1 MFSINNEIM
10 SIMVKQVKLVAIIE
24 ANENAVFDDSSINRS
39 VGLLGSV
46 KSFEVSLELEQSTSN
61 EQKSDKTSAQTS
73 SELVNFIRESHKIYF
88 GTLTMEQ
95 RKSVGISVLHAANLE
110 KIRSDE
116 AFKSKFTSICSQ
128 KFSIDESSVSNI
140 LSNTNDDN
148 LFNDIRSKFLE
159 GDLTQMFVYIW
170 EMILSVG
177 EEDDSEIE
185 LIENTAE
192 KYGFEKPLISETKK
206 LGNDRAKVT
215 KAVEII
221 NSGDV
226 AYNKLKAFEKTVLV
240 SLLLTECSTIDGKIS
255 QEDMKLL
262 KNLLNSQFNFSSN
275 SLTVVLEKNLGYSLT
290 KKVEQVEVYREKY
303 ELVEFL
309 WERILSTEEDVNDGE
324 MGLIRKMIRRLDISD
339 VESEGARK
347 EVEQNLSTN

>member
-1 MFSINNEIM
+1 
-10 SIMVKQVKLVAIIE
+10 MVKQVKITAIIE
-24 ANENAVFDDSSINRS
+24 ANDNAVFDDSSINQS

-46 KSFEVSLELEQSTSN
+46 KSFEVSLDEEESTSN
-61 EQKSDKTSAQTS
+61 EQFDSNSTQNS
-73 SELVNFIRESHKIYF
+73 SELVNFIKESNKIYF
-88 GTLTMEQ
+88 GTLTIEQ
-95 RKSVGISVLHAANLE
+95 RKSIGITVLHVANLE
-110 KIRSDE
+110 KIRNDD
-116 AFKSKFTSICSQ
+116 AFKSKFISICSQ
-128 KFSIDESSVSNI
+128 KFSLNESSVSNI
-140 LSNTNDDN
+140 LSNTNDDA
-148 LFNDIRSKFLE
+148 LFSEIRSKFLE
-159 GDLTQMFVYIW
+159 GDLSQMFVYIW

-177 EEDDSEIE
+177 EEDDLEIE
-185 LIENTAE
+185 LVENTAE
-192 KYGFEKPLISETKK
+192 KYGFEKPIISETKK

-215 KAVEII
+215 KAIEII
-221 NSGDV
+221 DSGDV

-255 QEDMKLL
+255 QDDLKLL

-309 WERILSTEEDVNDGE
+309 WERILSTEDDVNDGE

>member
-1 MFSINNEIM
+1 MFSINNEII

-46 KSFEVSLELEQSTSN
+46 KSFEVWLELEQSSSN

-159 GDLTQMFVYIW
+159 GDLIKEDLLKDKKFNLVTAFRFFPNA
-170 EMILSVG
+170 
-177 EEDDSEIE
+177 EEDLRKAVLDNIVPHIENNGLLVFNNHRNKDSFLERLIRLVFRKHYRGLNLGE
-185 LIENTAE
+185 VKVLIEDYNLQ
-192 KYGFEKPLISETKK
+192 LI
-206 LGNDRAKVT
+206 
-215 KAVEII
+215 
-221 NSGDV
+221 
-226 AYNKLKAFEKTVLV
+226 
-240 SLLLTECSTIDGKIS
+240 KI
-255 QEDMKLL
+255 
-262 KNLLNSQFNFSSN
+262 
-275 SLTVVLEKNLGYSLT
+275 YS
-290 KKVEQVEVYREKY
+290 
-303 ELVEFL
+303 
-309 WERILSTEEDVNDGE
+309 
-324 MGLIRKMIRRLDISD
+324 MGLFRDCFCVHIQFYISPLQFEADSFFSCVHHCCFRLF
-339 VESEGARK
+339 VC
-347 EVEQNLSTN
+347 

>member
-1 MFSINNEIM
+1 
-10 SIMVKQVKLVAIIE
+10 MVKQVKLTAIIE
-24 ANENAVFDDSSINRS
+24 SHENAVFDDSSINKS

-46 KSFEVSLELEQSTSN
+46 KSFEVSLYQEESSSN
-61 EQKSDKTSAQTS
+61 EQTSDITSTQKS
-73 SELVNFIRESHKIYF
+73 SELINFIRESNKIYF
-88 GTLTMEQ
+88 GTLTVEQ
-95 RKSVGISVLHAANLE
+95 RKSVGISVLHAANLD
-110 KIRSDE
+110 KIRNDE

-128 KFSIDESSVSNI
+128 KFSLDESAVSNI
-140 LSNTNDDN
+140 LSNTNDDA

-177 EEDDSEIE
+177 EEDDLEIE
-185 LIENTAE
+185 LVENTAE
-192 KYGFEKPLISETKK
+192 KYGFEKPIISETKK

-215 KAVEII
+215 KAIEII
-221 NSGDV
+221 DSGDV

-255 QEDMKLL
+255 QDDLKLL

-309 WERILSTEEDVNDGE
+309 WERILSTEDDVNDGE

>member
-1 MFSINNEIM
+1 
-10 SIMVKQVKLVAIIE
+10 MVKQVKLTAIIE
-24 ANENAVFDDSSINRS
+24 ANDNAVFDDSSINQS

-46 KSFEVSLELEQSTSN
+46 KSFEVSLDEEESTSN
-61 EQKSDKTSAQTS
+61 EQFDSNSTQNS
-73 SELVNFIRESHKIYF
+73 SELVNFIKESNKIYF
-88 GTLTMEQ
+88 GTLTIEQ
-95 RKSVGISVLHAANLE
+95 RKSIGITVLHVANLE
-110 KIRSDE
+110 KIRNDD
-116 AFKSKFTSICSQ
+116 AFKSKFISICSQ
-128 KFSIDESSVSNI
+128 KFSLNESSVSNI
-140 LSNTNDDN
+140 LSNTNDDA
-148 LFNDIRSKFLE
+148 LFSDIRSKFLE
-159 GDLTQMFVYIW
+159 GDLSQMFVYIW

-177 EEDDSEIE
+177 EEDDLEIE
-185 LIENTAE
+185 LVENTAE
-192 KYGFEKPLISETKK
+192 KYGFEKPIISETKK

-215 KAVEII
+215 KAIEII
-221 NSGDV
+221 DSGDV

-255 QEDMKLL
+255 QDDLKLL
-262 KNLLNSQFNFSSN
+262 KNLLNFQFNFSSN

-309 WERILSTEEDVNDGE
+309 WERILSTEDDVNDGE

>member
-1 MFSINNEIM
+1 
-10 SIMVKQVKLVAIIE
+10 MVKQVKLTAIIE
-24 ANENAVFDDSSINRS
+24 ANDNAVFDDSSINQS

-46 KSFEVSLELEQSTSN
+46 KSFEVSLDEEESTSN
-61 EQKSDKTSAQTS
+61 EQFDSNSTQNS
-73 SELVNFIRESHKIYF
+73 SELVNFIKESNKIYF
-88 GTLTMEQ
+88 GTLTIEQ
-95 RKSVGISVLHAANLE
+95 RKSIGITVLHVANLE
-110 KIRSDE
+110 KIRNDD
-116 AFKSKFTSICSQ
+116 AFKSKFISICSQ
-128 KFSIDESSVSNI
+128 KFSLNESSVSNI
-140 LSNTNDDN
+140 LSNTNDDA
-148 LFNDIRSKFLE
+148 LFSDIRSKFLE
-159 GDLTQMFVYIW
+159 GDLSQMFVYIW

-177 EEDDSEIE
+177 EEDDLEIE
-185 LIENTAE
+185 LVENTAE
-192 KYGFEKPLISETKK
+192 KYGFEKPIISETKK

-215 KAVEII
+215 KAIEII
-221 NSGDV
+221 DSGDV

-255 QEDMKLL
+255 QDDLKLL

-275 SLTVVLEKNLGYSLT
+275 SLTVILEKNLGYSLT

-309 WERILSTEEDVNDGE
+309 WERILSTEDDVNDGE

>member
-1 MFSINNEIM
+1 
-10 SIMVKQVKLVAIIE
+10 MVKQVKLTAIIE
-24 ANENAVFDDSSINRS
+24 ANDNAVFDDSSINQS

-46 KSFEVSLELEQSTSN
+46 KSFEVSLDEEESTSN
-61 EQKSDKTSAQTS
+61 EQFDSNSTQNS
-73 SELVNFIRESHKIYF
+73 SELVNFIKESNKIYF
-88 GTLTMEQ
+88 GTLTIEQ
-95 RKSVGISVLHAANLE
+95 RKSIVITVLHVANLE
-110 KIRSDE
+110 KIRNDD
-116 AFKSKFTSICSQ
+116 AFKSKFISICSQ
-128 KFSIDESSVSNI
+128 KFSLNESSVSNI
-140 LSNTNDDN
+140 LSNTNDDA
-148 LFNDIRSKFLE
+148 LFSDIRSKFLE

-177 EEDDSEIE
+177 EEDDLEIE
-185 LIENTAE
+185 LVENTAE
-192 KYGFEKPLISETKK
+192 KYGFEKPIISETKK

-215 KAVEII
+215 KAIEII
-221 NSGDV
+221 DSGDV
-226 AYNKLKAFEKTVLV
+226 AYNKLKAFEKTVLE

-255 QEDMKLL
+255 QDDLKLL

-309 WERILSTEEDVNDGE
+309 WERILSTEDDVNDGE

>member
-1 MFSINNEIM
+1 
-10 SIMVKQVKLVAIIE
+10 MVKQVKLTAIIE
-24 ANENAVFDDSSINRS
+24 ANDNAVFDDSSINQS

-46 KSFEVSLELEQSTSN
+46 KSFEVSLDEEESTSN
-61 EQKSDKTSAQTS
+61 EQFDSNSTQNS
-73 SELVNFIRESHKIYF
+73 SELVNFIKESNKIYF
-88 GTLTMEQ
+88 GTLTIEQ
-95 RKSVGISVLHAANLE
+95 RKSIGITVLHVANLE
-110 KIRSDE
+110 KIRNDD
-116 AFKSKFTSICSQ
+116 AFKSKFISICSQ
-128 KFSIDESSVSNI
+128 KFSLNESSVSNI
-140 LSNTNDDN
+140 LSNTNDDA
-148 LFNDIRSKFLE
+148 LFSEIRSKFLE
-159 GDLTQMFVYIW
+159 GDLSQMFVYIW

-177 EEDDSEIE
+177 EEDDLEIE
-185 LIENTAE
+185 LVENTAE
-192 KYGFEKPLISETKK
+192 KYGFEKPIISETKK

-215 KAVEII
+215 KAIEII
-221 NSGDV
+221 DSGDV

-255 QEDMKLL
+255 QDDLKLL

-309 WERILSTEEDVNDGE
+309 WERILSTEDDVNDGE

>member
-1 MFSINNEIM
+1 
-10 SIMVKQVKLVAIIE
+10 MVKQVKLTAIIE
-24 ANENAVFDDSSINRS
+24 ANDNAVFDDSSINQS

-46 KSFEVSLELEQSTSN
+46 KSFEVSLDEEESTSN
-61 EQKSDKTSAQTS
+61 EQFDSNSTQNS
-73 SELVNFIRESHKIYF
+73 SELVNFIKESNKIYF
-88 GTLTMEQ
+88 GTLTIEQ
-95 RKSVGISVLHAANLE
+95 RKSIGITVLHVANLE
-110 KIRSDE
+110 KIRNDD
-116 AFKSKFTSICSQ
+116 AFKSKFISICSQ
-128 KFSIDESSVSNI
+128 KFSLNESSVSNI
-140 LSNTNDDN
+140 LSNTNDDA
-148 LFNDIRSKFLE
+148 LFSDIRSKFLE
-159 GDLTQMFVYIW
+159 GDLSQMFVYIW

-177 EEDDSEIE
+177 EEDDLEIE
-185 LIENTAE
+185 LVENTAE
-192 KYGFEKPLISETKK
+192 KYGFEKPIISETKK

-215 KAVEII
+215 KAIEII
-221 NSGDV
+221 DSGDV

-255 QEDMKLL
+255 QDDLKLL

-309 WERILSTEEDVNDGE
+309 WERILSTEADVNDGE

-347 EVEQNLSTN
+347 EVEQNLIKN

>member
-1 MFSINNEIM
+1 
-10 SIMVKQVKLVAIIE
+10 MVKQVKLTAIIE
-24 ANENAVFDDSSINRS
+24 ANDNAVFDDSSINQS

-46 KSFEVSLELEQSTSN
+46 KSFEVSLDEEESTSN
-61 EQKSDKTSAQTS
+61 EQFDSNSTQNS
-73 SELVNFIRESHKIYF
+73 SELVNFIKESNKIYF
-88 GTLTMEQ
+88 GTLTIEQ
-95 RKSVGISVLHAANLE
+95 RKSIGITVLHVANLE
-110 KIRSDE
+110 KIRNDD
-116 AFKSKFTSICSQ
+116 AFKSKFISICSQ
-128 KFSIDESSVSNI
+128 KFSLNESSVSNI
-140 LSNTNDDN
+140 LSNTNDDA
-148 LFNDIRSKFLE
+148 LFSDIRSKFLE
-159 GDLTQMFVYIW
+159 GDLSQMFVYIW

-177 EEDDSEIE
+177 EEDDLEIE
-185 LIENTAE
+185 LVENTAE
-192 KYGFEKPLISETKK
+192 KYGFEKPIISETKK

-215 KAVEII
+215 KAIEII
-221 NSGDV
+221 DSGNV

-255 QEDMKLL
+255 QDDLKLL

-309 WERILSTEEDVNDGE
+309 WERILSTEDDVNDGE

>member
-1 MFSINNEIM
+1 
-10 SIMVKQVKLVAIIE
+10 MVKQVKLTAIIE
-24 ANENAVFDDSSINRS
+24 SHENAVFDDSSINKS

-46 KSFEVSLELEQSTSN
+46 KSFEVSLYQEESSSN
-61 EQKSDKTSAQTS
+61 EQKSDITSTQKS
-73 SELVNFIRESHKIYF
+73 SELINFIRESNKIYF
-88 GTLTMEQ
+88 GTLTIEQ
-95 RKSVGISVLHAANLE
+95 RKSIGITVLHVANLE
-110 KIRSDE
+110 KIRNDD
-116 AFKSKFTSICSQ
+116 AFKSKFISICSQ
-128 KFSIDESSVSNI
+128 KFSLNESSVSNI
-140 LSNTNDDN
+140 LSNTNDDA
-148 LFNDIRSKFLE
+148 LFSDIRSKFLE
-159 GDLTQMFVYIW
+159 GDLSQMFVYIW

-177 EEDDSEIE
+177 EEDDLEIE
-185 LIENTAE
+185 LVENTAE
-192 KYGFEKPLISETKK
+192 KYGFEKPIISETKK
-206 LGNDRAKVT
+206 LGNDRAKVS

-221 NSGDV
+221 DSGDV

-255 QEDMKLL
+255 QDDLKLL

-309 WERILSTEEDVNDGE
+309 WERILSTEDDVNDGE

>member
-1 MFSINNEIM
+1 
-10 SIMVKQVKLVAIIE
+10 MVKQVKLTAIIE
-24 ANENAVFDDSSINRS
+24 ANDNAVFDDSSINQS

-46 KSFEVSLELEQSTSN
+46 KSFEVSLDEEESTSN
-61 EQKSDKTSAQTS
+61 EQFDSNSTQNS
-73 SELVNFIRESHKIYF
+73 SELVNFIKESNKIYF
-88 GTLTMEQ
+88 GTLTIEQ
-95 RKSVGISVLHAANLE
+95 RKSIGITVLHVANLE
-110 KIRSDE
+110 KIRNDD
-116 AFKSKFTSICSQ
+116 AFKSKFISICSQ
-128 KFSIDESSVSNI
+128 KFSLNESSVSNI
-140 LSNTNDDN
+140 LSNTNDDA
-148 LFNDIRSKFLE
+148 LFSDIRSKFLE
-159 GDLTQMFVYIW
+159 GDLSQMFVYIW

-177 EEDDSEIE
+177 EEDDLEIE
-185 LIENTAE
+185 LVENTAE
-192 KYGFEKPLISETKK
+192 KYGFEKPIISETKK

-215 KAVEII
+215 KAIEII
-221 NSGDV
+221 DSGDV

-255 QEDMKLL
+255 QDDLKLL

-309 WERILSTEEDVNDGE
+309 WERILSTEDDVNDGE

>member
-1 MFSINNEIM
+1 
-10 SIMVKQVKLVAIIE
+10 MVKQVKLTAIIE
-24 ANENAVFDDSSINRS
+24 ANDNAVFDDSSINQS

-46 KSFEVSLELEQSTSN
+46 KSFEVSLDEEESTSN
-61 EQKSDKTSAQTS
+61 EQFDSNSTQNS
-73 SELVNFIRESHKIYF
+73 SELVNFIKESNKIYF
-88 GTLTMEQ
+88 GTLTIEQ
-95 RKSVGISVLHAANLE
+95 RKSIGITVLHVANLE
-110 KIRSDE
+110 KIRNDD
-116 AFKSKFTSICSQ
+116 AFKSKFISICSQ
-128 KFSIDESSVSNI
+128 KFSLNESSVSNI
-140 LSNTNDDN
+140 LSNTNDDA
-148 LFNDIRSKFLE
+148 LFSDIRSKFLE
-159 GDLTQMFVYIW
+159 GDLSQMFVYIW

-177 EEDDSEIE
+177 EEDDLEIE
-185 LIENTAE
+185 LVENTAE
-192 KYGFEKPLISETKK
+192 KYGFEKPIISETKK

-215 KAVEII
+215 KAIEII
-221 NSGDV
+221 DSGDV

-255 QEDMKLL
+255 QDDLKLL

-309 WERILSTEEDVNDGE
+309 WERILSNEDDVNDGE

>member
-1 MFSINNEIM
+1 
-10 SIMVKQVKLVAIIE
+10 MVKQVKLTAIIE
-24 ANENAVFDDSSINRS
+24 ANDNAVFDDSSINQS

-46 KSFEVSLELEQSTSN
+46 KSFEVSLDEEESTSN
-61 EQKSDKTSAQTS
+61 EQFDSNSTQNS
-73 SELVNFIRESHKIYF
+73 SELVNFIKESNKIYF
-88 GTLTMEQ
+88 GTLTIEQ
-95 RKSVGISVLHAANLE
+95 RKSIGITVLHVANLE
-110 KIRSDE
+110 KIRNDD
-116 AFKSKFTSICSQ
+116 AFKSKFISICSQ
-128 KFSIDESSVSNI
+128 KFSLNESSVSNI
-140 LSNTNDDN
+140 LSNTNDDA
-148 LFNDIRSKFLE
+148 LFSEIRSKFLE
-159 GDLTQMFVYIW
+159 GDLSQMFVYIW

-177 EEDDSEIE
+177 EEDDLEIE
-185 LIENTAE
+185 LVENTAE
-192 KYGFEKPLISETKK
+192 KYGFEKPIISETKK

-215 KAVEII
+215 KAIEII
-221 NSGDV
+221 DSGDV

-255 QEDMKLL
+255 QDDLKLL
-262 KNLLNSQFNFSSN
+262 KNLLNFQFNFSSN

-309 WERILSTEEDVNDGE
+309 WERILSTEDDVNDGE